1 MQLKSILCSSLLC
14 LLFYVQGK
22 SQISCNP
29 SGNLWVYSNYDGGV
43 LNINV
48 DVNQPNIKIGV
59 CTYEPVTINI
69 TGAFAG
75 NVTEVRYAGYVSTN
89 NFHCNNSPA
98 TTTITGVPS
107 NITSVNYLP
116 PSTLSNPNGYTNI
129 VCAYSCN
136 TTNSQGGCNTADQIK
151 AYFQTSMGGTLV
163 SYFTQYGCWST
174 TPYALSAGGNCCN
187 SVQPCAIS
195 ANAGTNDTI
204 CPGGSTTLSGSS
216 SGGTT
221 YSWAPSA
228 GLSNSNIANPVAS
241 PSQTTTYVLTVTD
254 GGVCAAVDSVTIH
267 VASPQATLAPLPEV
281 CEGAAVF
288 MLTGAS
294 PSGGSWT
301 GNHVSNGMFDPVSA
315 GPGVHGVTYSTVDA
329 NGCTALATGFVVVNA
344 APVVSMSSLP
354 PFCLAGA
361 AYTMANGLPSGGSYA
376 GPGIANGMFFP
387 SLAGL
392 GNHTMQYAY
401 SDTNGCGDTVATT
414 FTVIANPS
422 PATITQVGLD
432 SLLVT
437 VPGDSF
443 TWYLNGNLLITNG
456 PSIQVQVSGTYT
468 VVVWQGGCPSEP
480 SSGFAFEAV
489 ALDASMQGLRVWPNP
504 VEDLL
509 HVQLPAQTLELKV
522 WDASGRLVLPVRSFQ
537 DVGVVQMRGLPSG
550 TYWLEITTGQGRSI
564 LKVLKAK

>member
-1 MQLKSILCSSLLC
+1 
-14 LLFYVQGK
+14 
-22 SQISCNP
+22 
-29 SGNLWVYSNYDGGV
+29 
-43 LNINV
+43 
-48 DVNQPNIKIGV
+48 
-59 CTYEPVTINI
+59 
-69 TGAFAG
+69 
-75 NVTEVRYAGYVSTN
+75 
-89 NFHCNNSPA
+89 
-98 TTTITGVPS
+98 
-107 NITSVNYLP
+107 
-116 PSTLSNPNGYTNI
+116 
-129 VCAYSCN
+129 
-136 TTNSQGGCNTADQIK
+136 
-151 AYFQTSMGGTLV
+151 
-163 SYFTQYGCWST
+163 
-174 TPYALSAGGNCCN
+174 
-187 SVQPCAIS
+187 
-195 ANAGTNDTI
+195 
-204 CPGGSTTLSGSS
+204 
-216 SGGTT
+216 
-221 YSWAPSA
+221 
-228 GLSNSNIANPVAS
+228 
-241 PSQTTTYVLTVTD
+241 
-254 GGVCAAVDSVTIH
+254 
-267 VASPQATLAPLPEV
+267 
-281 CEGAAVF
+281 
-288 MLTGAS
+288 
-294 PSGGSWT
+294 
-301 GNHVSNGMFDPVSA
+301 
-315 GPGVHGVTYSTVDA
+315 
-329 NGCTALATGFVVVNA
+329 VNA
-344 APVVSMSSLP
+344 TPVVSMSSLP